1 MKNNKKKNILIS
13 LLVVL
18 SVLGAL
24 ASIYFPNSKI
34 NDVIDET
41 QNIIMQEIVVSEE
54 TKSEVADT
62 KNAVENGGKVETTQI
77 VKSSENEEKEVTDN
91 GADEFLLEYDALVE
105 QENIAYNGDN
115 AGKGLDLL
123 GKWQG
128 LTYYSQADSRWASKL
143 YTSTNNY
150 TQTMK
155 SSACGPTCAAMVVS
169 SSKGAILPTTMANLA
184 VDNGYRTANS
194 GTAWAFYPFVA
205 DYFGFKEY
213 HTTSSFETAMN
224 YLFKNY
230 YIICSCGSGLFTSGG
245 HYIVLAGLEGDTIQV
260 LDPYLYNGKFNTASR
275 RNAKVQVKGTSV
287 YVSKANFERYANYKK
302 FWIYSNDKGNENENE
317 NENTNNKTS
326 VSYTRYV
333 ATERYNLN
341 VRNKANGT
349 KIGSL
354 PKGTKVEVVEANG
367 EWSKITSPVN
377 GWVSSQ
383 YLSISVENDK
393 AYKTETYNTK
403 TYKTKAYKTGTYKT
417 TSNIHVRTGPG
428 TNYKAKAYK
437 QLTANARKQNRNRGN
452 YYYNGYKKGVV
463 CTVTKIKGNWGYTKS
478 GWICLNYCK
487 KI

>member
-1 MKNNKKKNILIS
+1 MKNKKIILTYVFVA
-13 LLVVL
+13 LA
-18 SVLGAL
+18 VLGAL

-91 GADEFLLEYDALVE
+91 GADESLLEKDALVE

-115 AGKGLDLL
+115 EGKGLDLL

-143 YTSTNNY
+143 YTSTNNS

-224 YLFKNY
+224 YLSKNY

-245 HYIVLAGLEGDTIQV
+245 HYIVLAGLEGNTIQV

-275 RNAKVQVKGTSV
+275 RNAEVQVKGTSV
-287 YVSKANFERYANYKK
+287 YVSKTNFERYANYKN
-302 FWIYSNDKGNENENE
+302 FWIYSNDNENKNT
-317 NENTNNKTS
+317 NTNNTKS

-333 ATERYNLN
+333 TTERYNLN

-354 PKGTKVEVVEANG
+354 PKGTKVEVVGTNG
-367 EWSKITSPVN
+367 EWSKIISPVN

-383 YLSISVENDK
+383 YLSTSVENDI
-393 AYKTETYNTK
+393 TETYNTK
-403 TYKTKAYKTGTYKT
+403 AYKIGTYKT

-428 TNYKAKAYK
+428 TNYKAKTYK
-437 QLTANARKQNRNRGN
+437 QLTANARKQNKRLGN
-452 YYYNGYKKGVV
+452 YYYNGIKKGV
-463 CTVTKIKGNWGYTKS
+463 TVNVSKVVKS
-478 GWICLNYCK
+478 GSYYWGKIPSGYICLNYCK

>member
-1 MKNNKKKNILIS
+1 MKNKKTILIYVFVA
-13 LLVVL
+13 LA
-18 SVLGAL
+18 VLGAL

-77 VKSSENEEKEVTDN
+77 VKSSENEEKEVTDE
-91 GADEFLLEYDALVE
+91 GADESLLEKDALVE

-115 AGKGLDLL
+115 EGKGLDLL

-143 YTSTNNY
+143 YTSTNNS

-224 YLFKNY
+224 YLSKNY

-245 HYIVLAGLEGDTIQV
+245 HYIVLAGLEGNTIQV

-275 RNAKVQVKGTSV
+275 RNAEVQVKGTSV
-287 YVSKANFERYANYKK
+287 YVSKTNFERYANYKN
-302 FWIYSNDKGNENENE
+302 FWIYSNDNENKNT
-317 NENTNNKTS
+317 NTNNTKS

-333 ATERYNLN
+333 TTERYNLN

-354 PKGTKVEVVEANG
+354 PKGTKVEVVGTNG
-367 EWSKITSPVN
+367 EWSKIISPVN

-383 YLSISVENDK
+383 YLSTSVENDI
-393 AYKTETYNTK
+393 TETYNTK
-403 TYKTKAYKTGTYKT
+403 AYKIGTYKT

-428 TNYKAKAYK
+428 TNYKAKTYK
-437 QLTANARKQNRNRGN
+437 QLTANARKQNKRLGN
-452 YYYNGYKKGVV
+452 YYYNGIKKGV
-463 CTVTKIKGNWGYTKS
+463 TVNVSKVVKS
-478 GWICLNYCK
+478 GSYYWGKIPSGYICLNYCK

>member
-77 VKSSENEEKEVTDN
+77 VKSSENEEKEVTDE
-91 GADEFLLEYDALVE
+91 GADESLLEKDALVE

-115 AGKGLDLL
+115 EGKGLDLL

-150 TQTMK
+150 SQTMK

-169 SSKGAILPTTMANLA
+169 SSKGAILPTTMANLS

-224 YLFKNY
+224 YLSKNY

-275 RNAKVQVKGTSV
+275 RNAQVQVKGTSV

-302 FWIYSNDKGNENENE
+302 FWIYSNDKGNENTNE
-317 NENTNNKTS
+317 VSNKKTNS
-326 VSYTRYV
+326 VNYTMYV
-333 ATERYNLN
+333 DTKSSNLN
-341 VRNKANGT
+341 VRDNPNGNRLT
-349 KIGSL
+349 SL
-354 PKGTKVEVVEANG
+354 KKGTKVQVVETSG

-377 GWVSSQ
+377 GWVSSE
-383 YLSISVENDK
+383 YLSTSIENDIT
-393 AYKTETYNTK
+393 YKTETYNTK
-403 TYKTKAYKTGTYKT
+403 TYKTGTYRT
-417 TSNIHVRTGPG
+417 TSNIHVRTGP
-428 TNYKAKAYK
+428 NYKAKTYK

-478 GWICLNYCK
+478 GWICLNYCE